1 MAGLI
6 ENQIG
11 QPAAPQEQQ
20 PAQGQPPN
28 QQAVERVVIAATRII
43 HDPKIKPQLVALM
56 QKAGDPVNALVEA
69 VFLIMRQIIEKS
81 GKSVP
86 SEVLGA
92 AAWQVLQLIAELA
105 QAAGL
110 FQVTPELLQQAA
122 QAGIERLKQEAAAG
136 PAQPAAEPAQPAVPQ
151 PAPTEQPVA
160 EGV

>member
-1 MAGLI
+1 MSGII

-11 QPAAPQEQQ
+11 QPAAPQGQQ

-43 HDPKIKPQLVALM
+43 HDPKVKPQLIALM
-56 QKAGDPVNALVEA
+56 QKAGDPVQALVEA

-81 GKSVP
+81 GKTVP
-86 SEVLGA
+86 SDVLGA
-92 AAWQVLQLIAELA
+92 AAYQVLNLVGELA

-110 FQVTPELLQQAA
+110 FKVTPELIQQAA
-122 QAGIERLKQEAAAG
+122 QAGLQRLQQEASAG
-136 PAQPAAEPAQPAVPQ
+136 PAQPEAAPAPQ

>member
-1 MAGLI
+1 MPGLI
-6 ENQIG
+6 NQAMQQP
-11 QPAAPQEQQ
+11 QPAEQQEQQ
-20 PAQGQPPN
+20 PAQGQPPD
-28 QQAVERVVIAATRII
+28 QTAVERVVIAATRII
-43 HDPKIKPQLVALM
+43 HDPKIKQTLIEM
-56 QKAGDPVNALVEA
+56 MKQAGEPVQALVEA

-122 QAGIERLKQEAAAG
+122 QAGIEKLKQEASAG
-136 PAQPAAEPAQPAVPQ
+136 PAQPAAAPAPQ